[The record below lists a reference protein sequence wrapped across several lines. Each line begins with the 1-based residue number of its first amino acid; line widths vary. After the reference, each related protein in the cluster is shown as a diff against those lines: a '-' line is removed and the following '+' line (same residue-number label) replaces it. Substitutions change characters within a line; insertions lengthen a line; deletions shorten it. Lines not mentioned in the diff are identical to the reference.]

1 MLPQKFDIDYCW
13 RAFLRR
19 KWYVVV
25 PFCLIFSAG
34 IGYALTRTKMYKSS
48 ATILVQRQSLPTA
61 YVRST
66 ITANTRERINT
77 IRAKVTS
84 RTNLEDLITEFELY
98 TSDDPS
104 EPGINMGK
112 KITTMRSNI
121 GFLIPRV
128 GQSFS
133 ISFTHSNP
141 RKAMEVINALVLD
154 FIQENRLQKKDES
167 VGTTE
172 FLGGELQR
180 VETLLEERELA
191 LTTYKQAHMGGLPEQ
206 LSTNLAM
213 RGQLLQKIESIER
226 SLDQANSQ
234 KIMLQGQ
241 ISTFK
246 SVVGFDPLIS
256 LEPDNGITSSSEL
269 IKLKEELRNLRLRYT
284 KNHPDVIKL
293 RRKIA
298 LLEEEQEAPSANEET
313 AVANDIAPT
322 SGGLVDT
329 QFSGLEL
336 QLASI
341 DQTIKDLRAQKL
353 KIEQENRRLDK
364 LIADTPKGKLDLIN
378 LERDYNAIKQ
388 QYNSLLSKKLD
399 SDLVTSMEKQEK
411 GTGFKVTSPANRPTK
426 PVSPNIPR
434 IILMAALAGLA
445 VGFGL
450 ALGMEYIDQSFRD
463 YKELGEFLQLPV
475 LAVIPQLETTVEADR
490 RKRFKLIAFCV
501 TGVLLAV
508 VGIGVW
514 LWMNGNLQELVQKIR
529 SIAAT

>member
-1 MLPQKFDIDYCW
+1 
-13 RAFLRR
+13 
-19 KWYVVV
+19 
-25 PFCLIFSAG
+25 
-34 IGYALTRTKMYKSS
+34 
-48 ATILVQRQSLPTA
+48 
-61 YVRST
+61 
-66 ITANTRERINT
+66 
-77 IRAKVTS
+77 
-84 RTNLEDLITEFELY
+84 
-98 TSDDPS
+98 
-104 EPGINMGK
+104 
-112 KITTMRSNI
+112 
-121 GFLIPRV
+121 
-128 GQSFS
+128 
-133 ISFTHSNP
+133 
-141 RKAMEVINALVLD
+141 MEVTNALVLD
-154 FIQENRLQKKDES
+154 FIQENLSQKKDES
-167 VGTTE
+167 ADTTE

-191 LTTYKQAHMGGLPEQ
+191 LTTYKQKHMGGLPEQ

-246 SVVGFDPLIS
+246 SSMGFDPLIS
-256 LEPDNGITSSSEL
+256 LEPDNEITSSSEL
-269 IKLKEELRNLRLRYT
+269 IKLKEELRDLSLRYT

-298 LLEEEQEAPSANEET
+298 LLEEEQEAPTANEET

-329 QFSGLEL
+329 RFSGLDF
-336 QLASI
+336 QLVSI

-353 KIEQENRRLDK
+353 KIELENRRLDQ
-364 LIADTPKGKLDLIN
+364 LIADTPKRKLDLIN

-399 SDLVTSMEKQEK
+399 SDLVTSMEKKEK
-411 GTGFKVTSPANRPTK
+411 GAGFKVVNPANRPTK

-450 ALGMEYIDQSFRD
+450 AFGMEYIDQSFSVSNTSTNPSEITKNSGNFYNCRS
-463 YKELGEFLQLPV
+463 LQSFHSSRRV
-475 LAVIPQLETTVEADR
+475 L
-490 RKRFKLIAFCV
+490 KLIPEKNISSSWQFA
-501 TGVLLAV
+501 
-508 VGIGVW
+508 
-514 LWMNGNLQELVQKIR
+514 
-529 SIAAT
+529 